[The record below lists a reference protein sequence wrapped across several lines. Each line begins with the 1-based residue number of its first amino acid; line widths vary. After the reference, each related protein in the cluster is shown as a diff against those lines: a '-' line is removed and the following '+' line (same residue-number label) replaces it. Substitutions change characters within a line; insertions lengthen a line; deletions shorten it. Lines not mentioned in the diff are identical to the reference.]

1 MSFRD
6 TLMNLGE
13 VRSIVPEGTPLMAL
27 TATAT
32 NALRHQLANILG
44 MKNPE
49 SVILPPCKPNLTYEV
64 NKFSSISD
72 NFSALLSKLQKERTT
87 FPKTII
93 YCRKIVEC
101 ADLYLFFKMGMKSEF
116 TEPIGAPDLSQFRLV
131 EMFTSCTDSEVKN
144 QIIASFTQTECNL
157 RVVCATIAFGMGIN
171 CPNVRQVIH
180 VGAPD
185 DIESYIQ
192 ETGRAGR
199 DGLQAHALLLKK
211 SSMQHL
217 DDDIKSYVS
226 VWDCRRKLL
235 FTKMEGYN
243 SVTHFFPPSIC
254 CDYCMNLLCIPASKT
269 VPGI

>member
-1 MSFRD
+1 MVQDLRSKGLSAGCIIGEDDCEEMKSGVKKGSFQLVYFMPESMLLRKKYRKIISSELYQKRIRGLVIDEAHTVKKWGMSLRD

-32 NALRHQLANILG
+32 TALRHQLANILG

-49 SVILPPCKPNLTYEV
+49 SVILPP
-64 NKFSSISD
+64 F
-72 NFSALLSKLQKERTT
+72 
-87 FPKTII
+87 
-93 YCRKIVEC
+93 
-101 ADLYLFFKMGMKSEF
+101 
-116 TEPIGAPDLSQFRLV
+116 

-144 QIIASFTQTECNL
+144 QIIASFTQAECTL
-157 RVVCATIAFGMGIN
+157 RIVCATIAFGMGIN

-199 DGLQAHALLLKK
+199 DGLQANALLLKK
-211 SSMQHL
+211 SSLQHL
-217 DDDIKSYVS
+217 DEDMKLYVS
-226 VWDCRRKLL
+226 VRDCHRKLL

-243 SVTHFFPPSIC
+243 SVAHFVPPSIC
-254 CDYCMNLLCIPASKT
+254 CDYCMNLL
-269 VPGI
+269 